1 MSLFIVFEGCDGS
14 GNTTQSKLLAEFLRG
29 RVYDVL
35 LTKEPT
41 NGAIGKVIRD
51 VLQKKVKT
59 SPLALQM
66 FFVADRAYHLQT
78 EIEPALEE
86 GKIVISDRYMFSTM
100 AFGGLDVDMDFLKQI
115 NSKFRVPDIT
125 FVIDASPEVAMER
138 IRKREAAKQKSG
150 LVKLEHFEELEKLRR
165 VRENYL
171 KIAKLYPNVHVVDG
185 NRPIEAVAAEVQKIV
200 LGKLK

>member
-1 MSLFIVFEGCDGS
+1 MSLFIVFEGIDGS
-14 GNTTQSKLLAEFLRG
+14 GNSTQSTILAEFLRG

-51 VLQKKVKT
+51 VLQKRVRT

-66 FFVADRAYHLQT
+66 LFVADRAYHLQT

-86 GKIVISDRYMFSTM
+86 GKVVISDRYMFSTT

-125 FVIDASPEVAMER
+125 FILDVKPEIALQR
-138 IRKREAAKQKSG
+138 IKRSRSG
-150 LVKLEHFEELEKLRR
+150 ELELFEELEKSKR
-165 VRENYL
+165 VYANYMKL
-171 KIAKLYPNVHVVDG
+171 KDQFPNVHVIDG
-185 NRPIEAVAAEVQKIV
+185 NRPVAEVAADVRKIV
-200 LGKLK
+200 LSKLKS

>member
-1 MSLFIVFEGCDGS
+1 MSLFVVFEGIDGS

-41 NGAIGKVIRD
+41 NNVIGKIIRD

-66 FFVADRAYHLQT
+66 LFVADRAYHLHT

-86 GKIVISDRYMFSTM
+86 GRVVISDRYMLSTM
-100 AFGGLDVDMDFLKQI
+100 AFGGINVDMDFLKQL

-125 FVIDASPEVAMER
+125 FILDVPPEIALRR
-138 IRKREAAKQKSG
+138 IKSSRPG
-150 LVKLEHFEELEKLRR
+150 EPELFEELEKSKR
-165 VRENYL
+165 VYANYMKL
-171 KIAKLYPNVHVVDG
+171 KDQFPNVFVING
-185 NRPIEAVAAEVQKIV
+185 NRVKEAVAAEVQKIV
-200 LGKLK
+200 LSKLK